1 MSFSNTEPSL
11 PAHLRRIHRA
21 GWMLF
26 AIWATTLVTWGFVTP
41 TPYADGWRLVL
52 ELMFVGRA
60 VSIADGITTGFSSLY
75 LLIQNG
81 LEDIILLLVLYP
93 WIVTAFEKGL
103 KENWV
108 GRRINNVRKTAEG
121 HKKLVESFGVLGL
134 WVLVFFPFWST
145 GALVGGVVGYL
156 LGMRTWIVFTTVF
169 LGHVI
174 SVVSLIWFFD
184 AMAGVTDAFDQGLTR
199 FLPLLVL
206 AALVAGTLLY
216 RGVKRLI
223 TWGRPDRAG

>member
-1 MSFSNTEPSL
+1 MSEERTEQAL
-11 PAHLRRIHRA
+11 PLHLRRIHRA
-21 GWMLF
+21 GWVLF
-26 AIWATTLVTWGFVTP
+26 VVWATTLVAWGVVHP
-41 TPYADGWRLVL
+41 APYADGWRLVL

-60 VSIADGITTGFSSLY
+60 VSIADGITSGFSNLY

-81 LEDIILLLVLYP
+81 LEDIILLLILYP

-103 KENWV
+103 KENWI
-108 GRRINNVRKTAEG
+108 GRRIENVRKTAEG
-121 HKKLVESFGVLGL
+121 HKKVVESFGVLGL

-184 AMAGVTDAFDQGLTR
+184 AMAGVTEAFDNGLTR
-199 FLPLLVL
+199 VLPLIVL
-206 AALVAGTLLY
+206 AALIVGTLLY
-216 RGVKRLI
+216 RGIKKLL
-223 TWGRPDRAG
+223 GSA

>member
-1 MSFSNTEPSL
+1 MSDSITKSSL
-11 PAHLRRIHRA
+11 PAHLKRIHRF
-21 GWMLF
+21 GWLLF
-26 AIWATTLVTWGFVTP
+26 VIWATTLVVWGIAQP

-60 VSIADGITTGFSSLY
+60 VSIADGITTGFSDLY

-93 WIVTAFEKGL
+93 WIVSAFEQGL
-103 KENWV
+103 KESFV
-108 GRRINNVRKTAEG
+108 GRRIDNVRKTAES
-121 HKKLVESFGVLGL
+121 HKRVVESFGVLGL
-134 WVLVFFPFWST
+134 WLLVFFPFWST
-145 GALVGGVVGYL
+145 GALVGGVVGYM

-199 FLPLLVL
+199 FLPLMVL
-206 AALVAGTLLY
+206 GALIAGTLLF
-216 RGVKRLI
+216 RGVKRLF
-223 TWGRPDRAG
+223 GRA